1 MCNSDITVEILEK
14 AIEDAENSKPK
25 GGVLSGLFG
34 SSPQKAKPQP
44 APSRMQPPPPPGPGS
59 RNNQATR
66 EINRAES
73 LRVRDID
80 SADSGRED
88 VLQPRRPDRNRNRER
103 VGRERDDSRFA
114 NNQSNSRSHNSSG
127 VNGPIRETS

>member
-14 AIEDAENSKPK
+14 AIEDAEHAKPK

-34 SSPQKAKPQP
+34 SSPQKARPQP
-44 APSRMQPPPPPGPGS
+44 APSRMQPPPPPPPPA
-59 RNNQATR
+59 RQQQANR

-88 VLQPRRPDRNRNRER
+88 IIQPRRPDRNRRER
-103 VGRERDDSRFA
+103 GGRDRDENRQA
-114 NNQSNSRSHNSSG
+114 HNNSN
-127 VNGPIRETS
+127 